1 MTSKPTDPIKE
12 AEKRALSNKDL
23 FKTFARWYS
32 AVEVSNSYERLQA
45 LSFCFALSGSLR
57 KLYKEDDDGYR
68 EALKRHI
75 QFYNS
80 EGTFGAMIH
89 GVTLSMEEEKAKGN
103 EITEEVV
110 TGFKTGLMGPIA
122 GIGDTLIWGTL
133 RPIVLA
139 LACSLALNGVFV
151 GALIPFLFPLAI
163 VLIGFG
169 MLKSGYLLGKESVMK
184 LMQTGLINNII
195 TSASI
200 LGLFMMGALSST
212 YIKVATPIQFS
223 IMDSEP
229 IVLQDILD
237 QILAGIL
244 PLCAVF
250 SIYFYFKYK
259 GQNYNKLIIM
269 LIVISLITGF
279 FGILSSS

>member
-1 MTSKPTDPIKE
+1 M
-12 AEKRALSNKDL
+12 
-23 FKTFARWYS
+23 
-32 AVEVSNSYERLQA
+32 
-45 LSFCFALSGSLR
+45 
-57 KLYKEDDDGYR
+57 
-68 EALKRHI
+68 
-75 QFYNS
+75 
-80 EGTFGAMIH
+80 
-89 GVTLSMEEEKAKGN
+89 
-103 EITEEVV
+103 
-110 TGFKTGLMGPIA
+110 
-122 GIGDTLIWGTL
+122 
-133 RPIVLA
+133 
-139 LACSLALNGVFV
+139 
-151 GALIPFLFPLAI
+151 AI

-212 YIKVATPIQFS
+212 YIKISTPIQFS
-223 IMDSEP
+223 VMDSDP

-237 QILAGIL
+237 QILAGVL

-269 LIVISLITGF
+269 LIVISLVTGF